1 MKIVFRDNKSK
12 IAALEIALKHAM
24 TKEQPPA
31 PPMPTTT
38 PPALIPFGVI
48 NFGLAVKL
56 GKECE
61 FLEFILE
68 SGIVSVIGPEI
79 TTDKS

>member
-1 MKIVFRDNKSK
+1 MKIVFRDNRSK

-24 TKEQPPA
+24 VKELPPTPPA
-31 PPMPTTT
+31 TTATT
-38 PPALIPFGVI
+38 PPAPNGVI
-48 NFGLAVKL
+48 SFGLAVKL

-61 FLEFILE
+61 FLEFVLK

-79 TTDKS
+79 STDKS